1 MKWKAADMGSAGG
14 RPLLGKLWI
23 LGLECYRLK
32 STCHSGCR
40 RITAMAASGPGDS
53 LLVACQGGIFHVN
66 PSEAKGAVE
75 KLPMP
80 AGGPCPAPLGRP
92 CIY

>member
-1 MKWKAADMGSAGG
+1 
-14 RPLLGKLWI
+14 
-23 LGLECYRLK
+23 
-32 STCHSGCR
+32 
-40 RITAMAASGPGDS
+40 MAASGPGDS